1 MKKFLYYLPRVIAA
15 FIMVQTLFFK
25 FGFGGEEALQE
36 SRNLFS
42 TVTEFFFGNP
52 DLEWLMRIGTGVGEL
67 VASILLFVPK
77 YSKYGALMTIGLM
90 GGAIA
95 THILALGIVYNDDGG
110 TLFIMA
116 LITLSGGITSYFA
129 DKRLE
134 LQN

>member
-1 MKKFLYYLPRVIAA
+1 MKKFIYYLPRIIAA

-25 FGFGGEEALQE
+25 FSFGGEEALQE

-77 YSKYGALMTIGLM
+77 FSKYGALLTIGLM
-90 GGAIA
+90 SGAIA
-95 THILALGIVYNDDGG
+95 THLLVLGIVYNDDGG

-116 LITLSGGITSYFA
+116 CITFIAGGKAFFD
-129 DKRLE
+129 DKKLE
-134 LQN
+134 